1 MQVSEQL
8 TYLTLLTL
16 PVPNVLS
23 TASWFHI
30 ASGGARTSR
39 QPGHFQVS
47 TVVTQVIR
55 CELCEGPKVKI
66 SVSQGASQGRSSLA
80 TAFDL
85 VRPGVAPPLHIAID
99 YVSVIL
105 VWCTLTYSQAMTHL
119 VMTHLNVVI
128 VSAHQQLSTSWATEC
143 VDFSDV
149 WNKHFVAS
157 SIKDLFDN
165 VKAHSIIDFIK
176 ETRFYKQL

>member
-47 TVVTQVIR
+47 TVVRQVIS

-66 SVSQGASQGRSSLA
+66 SVSQGASQGRS
-80 TAFDL
+80 F
-85 VRPGVAPPLHIAID
+85 
-99 YVSVIL
+99 
-105 VWCTLTYSQAMTHL
+105 
-119 VMTHLNVVI
+119 LNVVI

-157 SIKDLFDN
+157 SINDLFDN
-165 VKAHSIIDFIK
+165 VEAHSIIDFIK
-176 ETRFYKQL
+176 EACFYKQL